1 MAGFLKQFFQPRR
14 PVPSQSQDSSAP
26 KPKPQPDHHNSAAS
40 AEPDRKREPYP
51 VSENSSI
58 AELEEAAIKGTTAQN
73 RLEAIQHL
81 QDPDALQRVTRALKG
96 RDKGAFQA
104 ARQKLRQQR
113 EAQEA
118 QQSRQREIERIIADM
133 QTHAAT
139 SDTKLYNAQLEALIS
154 QWEGVSQDASG
165 DQNERYHKALEGAQD
180 RADAFRREETEFQ
193 QRQGHL
199 QEQQGAVDTLRSTL
213 EQLRNELPPEGS
225 NRASIDAM
233 QKTQANRWEEATRET
248 QADGALATEYQR
260 LMDELARYL
269 EAVKRWEAHQ
279 NEVAEALDSGDQ
291 DRLTQLC
298 SVIEWPAAYPAPQ
311 PLDQV
316 LTRQETVPGD
326 SGDAEHAAEERQAQ
340 KDQEKALERTLD
352 DLEAAL
358 EQRQLKPSREAFR
371 KAQKL
376 QDQLPGKV
384 AQRHQARVT
393 RLGRELQELRDWL
406 GFAAR
411 PKLES
416 LCEQME
422 YLADQPMEPETK
434 ASHIRELQQSW
445 YDLGG
450 TPDQQLW
457 QRFKDAADRAY
468 EPCHQYFSEKNR
480 LKEANLDKR
489 QHIVDQLQEFLDNL
503 DWSSCDHK
511 AVDRIQ
517 RTARREWS
525 DAKPV
530 EFRENR
536 PLQKQFDRLIK
547 SINAELDRE
556 RDRNQAL
563 KADIVTRA
571 EALIDHEP
579 LKEATERAKALQKE
593 WEAVGI
599 THHQEDRRL
608 WKAFR
613 AACDRIFA
621 RLSQQRDAQDAAK
634 EEAANQ
640 AERMIDA
647 LDQLDASDVS
657 PAWLREHEQ
666 QFLALSLPRDRSN
679 ALRDRFGKALERV
692 QQARLEAL
700 RQQRYQ
706 QWLKALEQHEAG
718 EAVPVESFNHPP
730 MSLETATQESEPA
743 DQARALCIR
752 MEIVTG
758 SATPPEDQAQR
769 MALQVIRMNEG
780 LKGEQTPES
789 QWDEID
795 SLLASWCELSA
806 DSGVEAAHYERLR
819 EALKHWFH
827 AGDH

>member
-14 PVPSQSQDSSAP
+14 PTSSQIPESSAP
-26 KPKPQPDHHNSAAS
+26 KRQPDQHDSGAN
-40 AEPDRKREPYP
+40 AEPEKRREPYP
-51 VSENSSI
+51 VSENSSV
-58 AELEEAAIKGTTAQN
+58 AELEEAATKGTTARN
-73 RLEAIQHL
+73 RLDAIQHL
-81 QDPDALQRVTRALKG
+81 QDPDALQRVARALKG

-118 QQSRQREIERIIADM
+118 RQTRQREIERIIADM
-133 QTHAAT
+133 QTHAGT

-154 QWEGVSQDASG
+154 QWDGVSQEASS
-165 DQNERYHKALEGAQD
+165 DQNERYRKALDSAQS
-180 RADAFRREETEFQ
+180 RADAFRQEEDKRQ
-193 QRQGHL
+193 QQQAHL
-199 QEQQGAVDTLRSTL
+199 QEQQGAVDTLRATL
-213 EQLRNELPPEGS
+213 EQLRSELPPEGS

-233 QKTQANRWEEATRET
+233 QKTQANRWAEATREAE
-248 QADGALATEYQR
+248 ADATLTAEYQR
-260 LMDELARYL
+260 LVDELARYL

-279 NEVAEALDSGDQ
+279 NEVTEALESKDQ
-291 DRLTQLC
+291 DRLAQLC
-298 SVIEWPAAYPAPQ
+298 NAIDWPAAYPAPQ
-311 PLDQV
+311 PLDQA
-316 LTRQETVPGD
+316 LASQGAAQSD
-326 SGDAEHAAEERQAQ
+326 SGDAAQGAEEKEAQ
-340 KDQEKALERTLD
+340 KDREKALEKTLD

-376 QDQLPGKV
+376 QDQLSGKA

-434 ASHIRELQQSW
+434 ASHIRELQQNW

-457 QRFKDAADRAY
+457 QRFKEAADRAY

-480 LKEANLDKR
+480 LKEANLNKR

-503 DWSSCDHK
+503 DWSSCDYK

-530 EFRENR
+530 EFRDNR

-563 KADIVTRA
+563 KADIVARA
-571 EALIDHEP
+571 EALIEHEP
-579 LKEATERAKALQKE
+579 LKEATEAAKALQKE

-613 AACDRIFA
+613 AACDQIFA
-621 RLSQQRDAQDAAK
+621 RLSQQRDAQEAAK
-634 EEAANQ
+634 GEAANQ

-657 PAWLREHEQ
+657 PGWLREHEE
-666 QFLALSLPRDRSN
+666 QFRALSLPRDRAN
-679 ALRDRFGKALERV
+679 ALRDRFDKALERV
-692 QQARLEAL
+692 QQGRLEAL

-718 EAVPVESFNHPP
+718 ESVPVESFNHPP
-730 MSLETATQESEPA
+730 MPLETATQESEPA

-752 MEIVTG
+752 IEIVTG

-780 LKGEQTPES
+780 LKGEQAPES

-827 AGDH
+827 SGAH

>member
-14 PVPSQSQDSSAP
+14 PTSSQIPEPAAPKHRVEQQSSTDSSE
-26 KPKPQPDHHNSAAS
+26 
-40 AEPDRKREPYP
+40 AEKKHDPYP
-51 VSENSSI
+51 VNENSTI
-58 AELEEAAIKGTTAQN
+58 AELEQAATKGPTAQN
-73 RLEAIQHL
+73 RLNAIHHL
-81 QDPDALQRVTRALKG
+81 NDPEALQRVTQALKG

-104 ARQKLRQQR
+104 ARQKLRQRR

-118 QQSRQREIERIIADM
+118 HQSRQREIERIIADM

-139 SDTKLYNAQLEALIS
+139 SDTKLYSARLEALIS
-154 QWEGVSQDASG
+154 QWDGVSDGADA
-165 DQNERYHKALEGAQD
+165 DQNERYQRALEKAQS
-180 RADAFRREETEFQ
+180 RADDFRQEEAEQ
-193 QRQGHL
+193 QQKQAHL
-199 QEQQGAVDTLRSTL
+199 QEQQGAVDTLRATL
-213 EQLRNELPPEGS
+213 DQLRSELPPEGS
-225 NRASIDAM
+225 SRASIDAM

-248 QADGALATEYQR
+248 SADEKLAVEYQR
-260 LMDELARYL
+260 LKEELDRYI
-269 EAVKRWEAHQ
+269 EAVKRWEEHQ
-279 NEVAEALDSGDQ
+279 SEAVEALQSGNEE
-291 DRLTQLC
+291 RLTKLC
-298 SVIEWPAAYPAPQ
+298 EAIDWPGAYPAPQ
-311 PLDQV
+311 PLDQI
-316 LTRQETVPGD
+316 LTRCRDMRPR
-326 SGDAEHAAEERQAQ
+326 SGGNDQSNEEKKAHE
-340 KDQEKALERTLD
+340 DQEVALGKTLD
-352 DLEAAL
+352 DLESSL
-358 EQRQLKPSREAFR
+358 EQRHLKPSREAFR

-376 QDQLPGKV
+376 QDQLPGKA
-384 AQRHQARVT
+384 AQHHQARIT

-411 PKLES
+411 PKLEA

-422 YLADQPMEPETK
+422 YLAEQPMEPEAK

-457 QRFKDAADRAY
+457 QRFKEAADHAY

-480 LKEANLDKR
+480 LKEANLNKR
-489 QHIVDQLQEFLDNL
+489 QHIVDQLQEFLENL
-503 DWSSCDHK
+503 DWSSCDYK

-563 KADIVTRA
+563 KADIVARA
-571 EALIDHEP
+571 EALIEHEP
-579 LKEATERAKALQKE
+579 LKEATESAKALQKE

-613 AACDRIFA
+613 AACDQIFA
-621 RLSQQRDAQDAAK
+621 RLSRQREEQEAAK
-634 EEAANQ
+634 GEAANQ
-640 AERMIDA
+640 AEQMIDA
-647 LDQLDASDVS
+647 LDQIEAADVS

-666 QFLALSLPRDRSN
+666 QFHALSLPRDRAN
-679 ALRDRFGKALERV
+679 ALRDRFDKALERV

-706 QWLKALEQHEAG
+706 QWLKALKQHEAG
-718 EAVPVESFNHPP
+718 ETVPVESFYHPP
-730 MSLETATQESEPA
+730 MPLETATQESEPA

-795 SLLASWCELSA
+795 SLLASWCELPA
-806 DSGVEAAHYERLR
+806 DSELDSAHYERLR

-827 AGDH
+827 TETH